1 MSQSTGVVFAL
12 TLFLAGCAG
21 GPRFLDVRC
30 NGAPM
35 TETALYFGMSGP
47 DGPVSESQWQN
58 FRDSV
63 LVPAFSEGFTVV
75 DGDGFWRHPET
86 QTSVSEP
93 SKVVIRVHE
102 KQRNDVEAIAAVIKT
117 YKTDFKQD
125 SVLQVDTPVC
135 AAF

>member
-1 MSQSTGVVFAL
+1 MLRSTSAYFAL
-12 TLFLAGCAG
+12 ILLLAGCAG

-30 NGAPM
+30 NGSPM
-35 TETALYFGMSGP
+35 TETALYFGLTGP
-47 DGPVSESQWQN
+47 DGPISKDQWLG

-63 LVPAFSEGFTVV
+63 LVPAFSDGFTVL
-75 DGDGFWRHPET
+75 DGDGFWRDPDT
-86 QTSVSEP
+86 QIAASEP

-102 KQRNDVEAIAAVIKT
+102 RRRSDVEAIAAVIKT
-117 YKTDFKQD
+117 YKTDFKQT